1 MFDIFDEVV
10 KSLEKVDFFYSGY
23 FDVVDPLNIA
33 DFKDEHKFLEL
44 KGFIEEHVVFL
55 VKHNLD
61 LFDALAYKDGIY
73 YINEYHPDKIRLQCL
88 KSGQVQEYE
97 NSKQKNK

>member
-44 KGFIEEHVVFL
+44 KGFIEEHVVF
-55 VKHNLD
+55 
-61 LFDALAYKDGIY
+61 F
-73 YINEYHPDKIRLQCL
+73 
-88 KSGQVQEYE
+88 
-97 NSKQKNK
+97 SKAQFRFI